1 MVKKACIASILVTVI
16 ASDEQNKKKEIFM
29 TKFVDIDLLREFLV
43 LLYTI
48 SLSVTQ

>member
-16 ASDEQNKKKEIFM
+16 ASDEQLIAKNKNKKICM

-43 LLYTI
+43 LL
-48 SLSVTQ
+48 